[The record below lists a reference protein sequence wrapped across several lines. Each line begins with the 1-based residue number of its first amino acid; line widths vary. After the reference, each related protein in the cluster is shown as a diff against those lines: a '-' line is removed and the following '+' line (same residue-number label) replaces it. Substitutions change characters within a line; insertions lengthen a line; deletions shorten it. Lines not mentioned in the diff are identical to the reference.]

1 MNDTNFLNECKYKNK
16 QNIIDLEEENK
27 YNYNIM
33 LHSDTYDEED
43 IKSINELKYDII
55 QDSYKNMKNS
65 LLILRKRLINN

>member
-1 MNDTNFLNECKYKNK
+1 
-16 QNIIDLEEENK
+16 
-27 YNYNIM
+27 M
-33 LHSDTYDEED
+33 LHSDTSDEED